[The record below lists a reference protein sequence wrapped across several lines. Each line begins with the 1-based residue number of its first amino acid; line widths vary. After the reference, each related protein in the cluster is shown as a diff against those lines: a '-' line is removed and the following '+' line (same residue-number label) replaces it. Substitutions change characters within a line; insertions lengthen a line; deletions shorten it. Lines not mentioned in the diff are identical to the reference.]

1 MRLSPVPRLPALSL
15 SRRPREANHE
25 TWPLLATQCAEQQQ
39 APAALSPGAFFRPK
53 KVPPGIKHSLQC
65 LNNNAD
71 GDRKMW
77 QKIKLFAVGTG
88 YLWAFIGLAC
98 VVLLISLY
106 LIKGGVWLGKTVF
119 PLSILLT
126 QLAFA
131 ASIFIFLPLSFIRR
145 TYGFSAGGLTIASM
159 VIGVGIWI
167 WALLLTYHIWGAA
180 GVFIG
185 LFMMGVGVVP
195 VALVATMVKGM
206 WGIFGQLLL
215 ALALMWGMRIYAYHV
230 SQKAMRDSIEALR

>member
-1 MRLSPVPRLPALSL
+1 MR
-15 SRRPREANHE
+15 
-25 TWPLLATQCAEQQQ
+25 
-39 APAALSPGAFFRPK
+39 
-53 KVPPGIKHSLQC
+53 
-65 LNNNAD
+65 
-71 GDRKMW
+71 MW

-88 YLWAFIGLAC
+88 YLGAFIGLAL
-98 VVLLISLY
+98 VGVLISLFI
-106 LIKGGVWLGKTVF
+106 IKGGVWLGKTVY

-131 ASIFIFLPLSFIRR
+131 ASIFVFLPLSFIRR
-145 TYGFSAGGLTIASM
+145 TYGLSSGGLFIASM

-167 WALLLTYHIWGAA
+167 WALLLTYHIWGAV
-180 GVFIG
+180 GVFVG

-215 ALALMWGMRIYAYHV
+215 ALALMWAVRLYAYHV
-230 SQKAMRDSIEALR
+230 DQKALRANILDLQ